1 MKKVSK
7 NFRLSP
13 DVIEKLDEI
22 VSFYVSMSPIGK
34 VTATDVVEEAIRLL
48 YSMRIGDLSAA
59 RDAHEATVARKS
71 ETSARLSPNA
81 EA

>member
-13 DVIEKLDEI
+13 DVIEKIDEI
-22 VSFYVSMSPIGK
+22 LAFYTSISPIGK

-48 YSMRIGDLSAA
+48 YA
-59 RDAHEATVARKS
+59 E
-71 ETSARLSPNA
+71 RLGGEKN
-81 EA
+81 

>member
-13 DVIEKLDEI
+13 DVLEKLEEI
-22 VSFYVSMSPIGK
+22 VAFYASLSMFGK

-48 YSMRIGDLSAA
+48 HAERIGGG
-59 RDAHEATVARKS
+59 EQK
-71 ETSARLSPNA
+71 
-81 EA
+81 

>member
-13 DVIEKLDEI
+13 DVIEKLEEI
-22 VSFYVSMSPIGK
+22 VAFYASMSVLGK

-48 YSMRIGDLSAA
+48 YSERIGG
-59 RDAHEATVARKS
+59 EQ
-71 ETSARLSPNA
+71 N
-81 EA
+81 